1 MRNFKRTL
9 SFVSL
14 LIIAIGM
21 VQATPRS
28 VQQAKK
34 IAQQHALKMG
44 IALLPDGLT
53 QKAVKASKIAAAP
66 GAQPTADSYYVFE
79 NSDDRGFTIVSGD
92 DRLPEIVGYSLT
104 GSYNMSRQPDAFVYY
119 MRSYE
124 EMAQR
129 VAQGDDHALSTV
141 REAEALRA
149 SSYQQ
154 PTVAPLLGDTK
165 WNQGWPF
172 NAHVPMFDGTN
183 LSATG
188 CVATAMAQVMMYHR
202 WPDVLKADI
211 PAYTTSTY
219 NLNVEGIAAGEK
231 IDWDNMLPQYLE
243 GQYSYDNIEAVSKL
257 MLMCGAAV
265 TMDYGPS
272 SGAGVSAY
280 TMTHFFGYDPH
291 TTMSVGRAGVTLEQW
306 VDAIDNDLLA
316 ERPILYAG
324 YSSDGGHQFV
334 LDGTDGRGLYH
345 VNWGW
350 GGYQDGYFDISILN
364 PAKGG
369 TGSGMAADGYNTY
382 NSMIIGLQKDN
393 GIIDTD
399 LPDFP
404 ILSVDKWSD
413 DSHFNITTTRTN
425 AQQPFTCDVR
435 MTFGNISS
443 DDVLGVSMAF
453 GVKDAQGQLVPISP
467 IETSDISAPEGTI
480 MYGAPYEHVF
490 DYVFP
495 EGRTVIY
502 GIYKPQGSHQWKL
515 CQQSVAPIVVN
526 ATTTTLTIQP
536 TPLTATLESKALF
549 SDMESTFDL
558 TLTNKSDYEYC
569 NLLYVFVNDNNT
581 KPEDMFTTLWV
592 TVPANSTVTRSFS
605 MPLSGGQHYLWVQTP
620 EKQGNVDII
629 SAQSVTVKDQGT
641 PDFLLTS
648 VTSNATEGEMERE
661 NAYYASYK
669 VELPRVNDDV
679 LKLKYSILNRG
690 DDYTTMF
697 RVDVT
702 NAMFDNNYKSV
713 AFDQLVTFPKNVT
726 TDIEVQVPFSELGSN
741 SITTEAMFANS
752 SLILNLPESTNFY
765 LVVDDEL
772 GRGFATTAN
781 ENWFYLTGVSAGIQT
796 FETQTISHGLTLQ
809 SRSGALL
816 LTATVPQ
823 QVRINT
829 LAGQCVANVALS
841 AHQTQTVQL
850 PAGIYIVGGKKV
862 VVR

>member
-21 VQATPRS
+21 AQATPRS

-44 IALLPDGLT
+44 IALQPDGLT

-79 NSDDRGFTIVSGD
+79 NGDDRGFTIVSGD
-92 DRLPEIVGYSLT
+92 DRLPDIVGYSLT

-154 PTVAPLLGDTK
+154 PIVAPLLGDTK
-165 WNQGWPF
+165 WNQDWPF
-172 NAHVPMFDGTN
+172 NAYVPMFDGTN
-183 LSATG
+183 HSATG

-211 PAYTTSTY
+211 PAYTTKTY

-243 GQYSYDNIEAVSKL
+243 GQYYDENVEAVAKL

-265 TMDYGPS
+265 KMNYGPS
-272 SGAGVSAY
+272 SGATVTAH

-291 TTMSVGRAGVTLEQW
+291 TTMTVNRAGVTLEQW
-306 VDAIDNDLLA
+306 VDAIDNDLQA
-316 ERPILYAG
+316 QRPILYSG

-334 LDGTDGRGLYH
+334 LDGADGRGLYH

-369 TGSGMAADGYNTY
+369 TGSGMAADGYNRK

-393 GIIDTD
+393 GIVDTD

-413 DSHFNITTTRTN
+413 NAHFNITTTRAN

-443 DDVLGVSMAF
+443 NDVLGVSMAF

-467 IETSDISAPEGTI
+467 IKTSDISAPEGSI
-480 MYGAPYEHVF
+480 MYGTPYEHVF

-495 EGRTVIY
+495 VGRTVIY
-502 GIYKPQGSHQWKL
+502 GIYKPQGCHQWKL
-515 CQQSVAPIVVN
+515 CQQSVAPIVVE
-526 ATTTTLTIQP
+526 ATATTLTIQP
-536 TPLTATLESKALF
+536 TPLTAILESKVLF

-558 TLTNKSDYEYC
+558 TLTNNSDYEYC
-569 NLLYVFVNDNNT
+569 NSLYVFVNDNDT
-581 KPEDMFTTLWV
+581 KPEEPFTSVWV
-592 TVPANSTVTRSFS
+592 TVPANRTITRSFS

-629 SAQSVTVKDQGT
+629 SAQRFTIKEQGT
-641 PDFLLTS
+641 PDFLLTN
-648 VTSNATEGEMERE
+648 VTSNATDGEMERE
-661 NAYYASYK
+661 NAYYGSYR

-690 DDYTTMF
+690 DDFTTMF
-697 RVDVT
+697 RVMVS
-702 NAMFDNNYKSV
+702 NATFDNNHKDV
-713 AFDQLVTFPKNVT
+713 TFDQLVTFPKNVT
-726 TDIEVQVPFSELGSN
+726 TDVEVQVPFSELGSN
-741 SITTEAMFANS
+741 SMTTEAMFANS
-752 SLILNLPESTNFY
+752 SLILNLPESINSYF
-765 LVVDDEL
+765 VVDDEL
-772 GRGFATTAN
+772 GRAFFTCAN
-781 ENWFYLTGVSAGIQT
+781 ENWFYLTGVPSGIQT

>member
-9 SFVSL
+9 SFVTL

-21 VQATPRS
+21 AQATPRS

-44 IALLPDGLT
+44 IALQPDGLT
-53 QKAVKASKIAAAP
+53 QKTVKASKIAAAP

-79 NSDDRGFTIVSGD
+79 NGDDRGFTIVSGD
-92 DRLPEIVGYSLT
+92 DRLPDIVGYSLT
-104 GSYNMSRQPDAFVYY
+104 GSYNISRQPDAFVYY

-154 PTVAPLLGDTK
+154 PTVAPLLGDIK
-165 WNQGWPF
+165 WNQDWPF
-172 NAHVPMFDGTN
+172 NAYVPMFDGTN
-183 LSATG
+183 HSATG

-211 PAYTTSTY
+211 PAYTTETY

-243 GQYSYDNIEAVSKL
+243 GQYYDENVEAVSKL

-265 TMDYGPS
+265 SMDYGPS
-272 SGAGVSAY
+272 SGAWVSVY

-291 TTMSVGRAGVTLEQW
+291 TTMAVGRAGVTLEQW
-306 VDAIDNDLLA
+306 VDAIDNDLQA
-316 ERPILYAG
+316 QRPILYCG

-334 LDGTDGRGLYH
+334 LDGADGRGLYH

-404 ILSVDKWSD
+404 FLSVDKWSD
-413 DSHFNITTTRTN
+413 DSHFNITTTRAN

-435 MTFGNISS
+435 MTFGNLVSNE
-443 DDVLGVSMAF
+443 VLGVSMAF

-467 IETSDISAPEGTI
+467 IETSDIPAPEGTSR
-480 MYGAPYEHVF
+480 YGAPYEHVF

-495 EGRTVIY
+495 VGRTVIY

-515 CQQSVAPIVVN
+515 CQQSVAPIVVD
-526 ATTTTLTIQP
+526 ATATTLTIQP
-536 TPLTATLESKALF
+536 TPLTATLESKTLF
-549 SDMESTFDL
+549 SDMESTFNL

-581 KPEDMFTTLWV
+581 KPEDLFTTLWV

-661 NAYYASYK
+661 NAYYGSYQ

-841 AHQTQTVQL
+841 AYQTQTVQL

>member
-21 VQATPRS
+21 AQATPRS

-44 IALLPDGLT
+44 IALQPDGLT

-79 NSDDRGFTIVSGD
+79 NGDDRGFTIVSGD
-92 DRLPEIVGYSLT
+92 DRLPDIVGYSLT

-154 PTVAPLLGDTK
+154 PIVAPLLGDTK
-165 WNQGWPF
+165 WNQDWPF
-172 NAHVPMFDGTN
+172 NAYVPMFDGTN
-183 LSATG
+183 HSATG
-188 CVATAMAQVMMYHR
+188 CVAKAMAQVMMYHR

-219 NLNVEGIAAGEK
+219 GLNVEGIAAGEK

-243 GQYSYDNIEAVSKL
+243 GQYYDENVEAVAKL

-265 TMDYGPS
+265 KMNYGPS

-291 TTMSVGRAGVTLEQW
+291 TTMTVNRAGVTLEQW
-306 VDAIDNDLLA
+306 VDAIDNDLQA
-316 ERPILYAG
+316 QRPILYSG
-324 YSSDGGHQFV
+324 SSSDGGHRFV
-334 LDGTDGRGLYH
+334 LDGADGRGLYH

-393 GIIDTD
+393 GIVDTD

-413 DSHFNITTTRTN
+413 NAHFNITTTRAN

-435 MTFGNISS
+435 MTFGNVSS
-443 DDVLGVSMAF
+443 NDVLGVSMAF

-467 IETSDISAPEGTI
+467 IKTSDISAPEGSI
-480 MYGAPYEHVF
+480 MYGTPYEHVF

-495 EGRTVIY
+495 VGRTVIY
-502 GIYKPQGSHQWKL
+502 GIYKPQGCHQWKL
-515 CQQSVAPIVVN
+515 CQQSVAPIVVE
-526 ATTTTLTIQP
+526 ATATTLTIQP
-536 TPLTATLESKALF
+536 TPLTAILESKVLF

-558 TLTNKSDYEYC
+558 TLTNNSDYEYC
-569 NLLYVFVNDNNT
+569 NSLYVFVNDNDT
-581 KPEDMFTTLWV
+581 KPEEPFTSVWV
-592 TVPANSTVTRSFS
+592 TVPANGTITRSFS
-605 MPLSGGQHYLWVQTP
+605 MPLSAGQHYLWVQTP

-629 SAQSVTVKDQGT
+629 SAQRFTIKEQGT
-641 PDFLLTS
+641 PDFLLTN
-648 VTSNATEGEMERE
+648 VTSNATDGEMERE
-661 NAYYASYK
+661 NAYYGSYR

-697 RVDVT
+697 CVDVT
-702 NAMFDNNYKSV
+702 NAMFDNNHKDV
-713 AFDQLVTFPKNVT
+713 TFDQLVTFPKNVT
-726 TDIEVQVPFSELGSN
+726 TDVEVQVPFSELGSN
-741 SITTEAMFANS
+741 SMTTEAMFANS
-752 SLILNLPESTNFY
+752 SLILNLPESTNSYF
-765 LVVDDEL
+765 VVDDEL
-772 GRGFATTAN
+772 GRAFFTCAN
-781 ENWFYLTGVSAGIQT
+781 ENWFYLTGVPSGIQT
-796 FETQTISHGLTLQ
+796 FETLTISHGLTLQ
-809 SRSGALL
+809 SRSEALL

-829 LAGQCVANVALS
+829 LAGQCVANVVLS